1 MKVASIQLNV
11 VEGRSKKDTVEHALN
26 MMESCRGADLI
37 LLPELWNIGFLD
49 FGRYHSE
56 SEPIDGF
63 TASAISEK
71 AKSLGAY
78 VFSGS
83 FVESRGDKF
92 YNTSVLFN
100 RDGKNLGQYS
110 KMHLFTYK
118 SREPELLT
126 RGTEIAVVETEFGK
140 MGLSTCYDLRFPELY
155 RKMMEMGAEFFL
167 VTSGWPYPRLEPW
180 NTFNMARAIENVC
193 FLISSNSSGLQKG
206 ERFLGHSQIVDP
218 FGVVVAGSD
227 FRETIIRADIDPQA
241 VKRAREDFPVLND
254 RVPV

>member
-78 VFSGS
+78 VF
-83 FVESRGDKF
+83 
-92 YNTSVLFN
+92 
-100 RDGKNLGQYS
+100 
-110 KMHLFTYK
+110 
-118 SREPELLT
+118 
-126 RGTEIAVVETEFGK
+126 
-140 MGLSTCYDLRFPELY
+140 
-155 RKMMEMGAEFFL
+155 
-167 VTSGWPYPRLEPW
+167 
-180 NTFNMARAIENVC
+180 
-193 FLISSNSSGLQKG
+193 
-206 ERFLGHSQIVDP
+206 
-218 FGVVVAGSD
+218 
-227 FRETIIRADIDPQA
+227 
-241 VKRAREDFPVLND
+241 
-254 RVPV
+254 